1 MIELTTPSE
10 IIDSLTINIEKSRK
24 QMKLRQVD
32 LCEIADVP
40 LATYQ
45 SFIYKKN
52 ISLVSLIKIMYSL
65 KMWDNLEGLIA
76 FEEIKTIEDIRIAKK
91 QKQLPKRIRKSSER

>member
-1 MIELTTPSE
+1 MIELKTPSE
-10 IIDSLTINIEKSRK
+10 IIDSLVVNIEKTRK

-32 LCEIADVP
+32 LCKIADVP

-52 ISLVSLIKIMYSL
+52 INLVSLVKIVYSL

-76 FEEIKTIEDIRIAKK
+76 FEEIKSIEDIRMAKK
-91 QKQLPKRIRKSSER
+91 QQQLPKRIRKSSEK

>member
-1 MIELTTPSE
+1 MIELKTPSE
-10 IIDSLTINIEKSRK
+10 IIDSLVVNIEKTRK

-32 LCEIADVP
+32 LCEIANVP

-52 ISLVSLIKIMYSL
+52 INLVSLIKIMYSL

-76 FEEIKTIEDIRIAKK
+76 FEEIKTIEDIRLAKK
-91 QKQLPKRIRKSSER
+91 QQQLPKRIRKSSEK

>member
-1 MIELTTPSE
+1 MVELNTPSE
-10 IIDSLTINIEKSRK
+10 IIDSLVVNIEKTRK
-24 QMKLRQVD
+24 RMKLRQVD

-45 SFIYKKN
+45 SFLYKKN
-52 ISLVSLIKIMYSL
+52 INLAGLVKIMYSL

-76 FEEIKTIEDIRIAKK
+76 FEEIKTIEDIRMAKK
-91 QKQLPKRIRKSSER
+91 LQQLPKRIRKSSEK

>member
-1 MIELTTPSE
+1 MIKLKTPSE
-10 IIDSLTINIEKSRK
+10 TIDSLVVNIEKTRK
-24 QMKLRQVD
+24 QIKLRQVD
-32 LCEIADVP
+32 LCDIANVP

-52 ISLVSLIKIMYSL
+52 INFVSLIKIMYSL

-76 FEEIKTIEDIRIAKK
+76 FEEIKSIEDIRMAKK
-91 QKQLPKRIRKSSER
+91 

>member
-1 MIELTTPSE
+1 MIELNTPSE
-10 IIDSLTINIEKSRK
+10 IINSLAVNIEKSRK
-24 QMKLRQVD
+24 RMKLRQID
-32 LCEIADVP
+32 LCEMTNVP

-52 ISLVSLIKIMYSL
+52 ISLVNLIKIMYSL

-76 FEEIKTIEDIRIAKK
+76 FEEIITIEDIRMAK
-91 QKQLPKRIRKSSER
+91 QQRELPKRIRKSSAT